1 MKKLVLLVL
10 TLVYSSAG
18 FSQTVT
24 YTCVMHPEIHATKPG
39 NCPKCGMA
47 LIKEKPKAVKK
58 PVAKKP
64 TVTKTKKDTEVTKPI
79 VVPAKDTTEIKKDKE
94 PSVSKEPDPVK
105 KVNVIS
111 KVAPLPAFVSIR
123 FAVWS

>member
-64 TVTKTKKDTEVTKPI
+64 TVTKTKKRYGSNKTYSCSCKRYDRN
-79 VVPAKDTTEIKKDKE
+79 KK
-94 PSVSKEPDPVK
+94 
-105 KVNVIS
+105 
-111 KVAPLPAFVSIR
+111 R
-123 FAVWS
+123 